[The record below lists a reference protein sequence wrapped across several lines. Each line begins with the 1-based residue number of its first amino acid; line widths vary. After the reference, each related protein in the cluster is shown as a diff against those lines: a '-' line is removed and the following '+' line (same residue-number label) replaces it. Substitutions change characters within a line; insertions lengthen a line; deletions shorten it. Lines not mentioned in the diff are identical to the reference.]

1 MKTLNHFLTAV
12 LVVFVF
18 HGGNALLAQ
27 SEVEVVSPDGKVQV
41 KFHIVAGVPNYD
53 VAYAGKTIIEG
64 SKLGFTLSNGK
75 RLADGFAIA
84 DVKNSTNDSTWKPLY
99 GERSEIRDHYN
110 EVVVTLK
117 KANGSIKQWEIALR
131 CYDAGLAF
139 RSKLTAAKPKAIVKV
154 KSEDSQFRFKDQR
167 WAWCSQ
173 RAQAEYTRKPISAM
187 GNNVERPLTIEGDD
201 DIYVS
206 IAEANLRGYARMK
219 LKRDKDDPQC
229 VVSEITGDEVKSK
242 SSLQTAWRVIMLASS
257 PGQLLENNSIILNL
271 NDPNE
276 IADTSWIKPGKVLRE
291 MTLTNIGGKAAVDFA
306 ARHHFSFVEFD
317 AGWYGNEF
325 DKKSDATTLT
335 LDPKRSA
342 GPFDLLEMI
351 EYANQKNIGI
361 ILYVN
366 RRSLERQLDEV
377 LPLLQKWGVKGVK
390 YGFVNVGSQRWTKW
404 LHDAIA
410 QAAEHQLMVDVHD
423 EYRSMGFART
433 YPNLMTQEGVGGDE
447 ASPSNHQT
455 LVNVFTRYLAGSA
468 DFTPCYYNRRVTEN
482 ASHAHQLAKPI
493 CCYSP
498 WQFLFWYDSPV
509 KDDVVRKRFQFI
521 HETPE
526 LEFWDAM
533 PTVWDET
540 RVPAGAIGEYAVV
553 ARRSGDDWFIGGLTD
568 DNARSIPVKLDFL
581 KPGTQYVASIYSD
594 DATVDTPSQVSI
606 KRMPVDSSKTLS
618 VEMGEKGGQAI
629 WISVKSKD
637 DK

>member
-1 MKTLNHFLTAV
+1 MNHFFTTV
-12 LVVFVF
+12 LIVFVLY
-18 HGGNALLAQ
+18 GGNVLQAQ
-27 SEVEVVSPDGKVQV
+27 SEIEVVSPDQKVQV
-41 KFHIVAGVPNYD
+41 KFRIVDGVPNYD
-53 VAYAGKTIIEG
+53 VAYAGKGIIEG
-64 SKLGFTLSNGK
+64 SELGFTLSSGK
-75 RLADGFAIA
+75 RLSDGFVIA
-84 DVKNSTNDSTWKPLY
+84 DVKSSANDSTWEPLY
-99 GERSEIRDHYN
+99 GERSEIRDHFN
-110 EVVVTLK
+110 EVVVTLE
-117 KANGSIKQWEIALR
+117 KANSSIKQWEVALR

-139 RSKLTAAKPKAIVKV
+139 RSKLTTANPDAIIKV
-154 KSEDSQFRFKDQR
+154 KSEDTQFRFKDQR
-167 WAWCSQ
+167 WAWCTQ
-173 RAQAEYTRKPISAM
+173 RAQAKYTRKPISAM
-187 GNNVERPLTIEGDD
+187 GNDVERPLTIEGDD

-206 IAEANLRGYARMK
+206 ITEANLRGYARMK
-219 LKRDKDDPQC
+219 LKRDDDDPNC
-229 VVSEITGDEVKSK
+229 VVSEISGNEVKAK
-242 SSLQTAWRVIMLASS
+242 STLQTAWRVIMLASS
-257 PGQLLENNSIILNL
+257 PGQLLENSSLVLNL

-291 MTLTNIGGKAAVDFA
+291 MTLTNIGGKAAIDFA

-325 DKKSDATTLT
+325 NKKSDATTVT

-342 GPFDLLEMI
+342 GPFDLLELI
-351 EYANQKNIGI
+351 EYGKQKNIGI

-366 RRSLERQLDEV
+366 RRSLERQLDDV
-377 LPLLQKWGVKGVK
+377 LPLLQQWGVKGVK

-410 QAAEHQLMVDVHD
+410 QAAKHQLMVDVHD

-447 ASPSNHQT
+447 TSPSNHQT

-468 DFTPCYYNRRVTEN
+468 DFTPCYYDQRVKKN

-509 KDDVVRKRFQFI
+509 KDDGVRKRFQLI

-526 LEFWDAM
+526 LELWDAM

-540 RVPAGAIGEYAVV
+540 RVPAGAIGKYAVV

-568 DNARSIPVKLDFL
+568 DNARSIPVELDFL
-581 KPGTQYVASIYSD
+581 KPNTQYVANIYSD
-594 DATVDTPSQVSI
+594 DATVDTPSQISI
-606 KRMPVDSSKTLS
+606 KRTPVDSSKTLM
-618 VEMGEKGGQAI
+618 VEMREKGGQAI

-637 DK
+637 DN